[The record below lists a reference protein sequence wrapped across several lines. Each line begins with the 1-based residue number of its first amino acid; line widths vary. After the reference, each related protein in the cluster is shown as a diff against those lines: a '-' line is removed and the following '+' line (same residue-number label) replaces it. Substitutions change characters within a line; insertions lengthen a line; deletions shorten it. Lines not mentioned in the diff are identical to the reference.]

1 MAGDRKSVMLRCPDC
16 GRFVSK
22 KKAEIYCDCLYCP
35 IGAHYECPNCH
46 TDLDEE
52 VERDTA

>member
-1 MAGDRKSVMLRCPDC
+1 MLRCPDC

-52 VERDTA
+52 VEREQSSTES